1 MSKTFN
7 IKNLIGKPLTA
18 KVATKLYRSPSDNAK
33 HYASVAAGQSLGIL
47 FSWINPSSTS
57 NSLWFMFYDSNNK
70 PYYVKY
76 GKSVLNVNDLK
87 RQGIKDVETE
97 TKESKEKEDIE
108 NKGAFRFYLE
118 KYAPFLIGAIFI
130 IPLAKKIID
139 KKL

>member
-18 KVATKLYRSPSDNAK
+18 KVATKLYRTPSDNAK
-33 HYASVAAGQSLGIL
+33 HFASVAAGQPLGIL
-47 FSWINPSSTS
+47 FSWINPSANS
-57 NSLWFMFYDSNNK
+57 NSLWFMFNDSKNK

-76 GKSVLNVNDLK
+76 TKTLLNPNDLK

-97 TKESKEKEDIE
+97 TKEIKEKEDLE
-108 NKGAFRFYLE
+108 SKGSIRFYIE
-118 KYAPFLIGAIFI
+118 KYAPYLIGAIII
-130 IPLAKKIID
+130 IPIAKKIID